1 MMEYLSRA
9 KWLAAAFLFLFP
21 ALAGAAPVTVVLP
34 SIKGRAGAELKVPIV
49 VQNPNKLAAFETY
62 VIYDP
67 AGLEPI
73 SDTPAESSDLTQNSQ
88 FESQVV
94 SPGRLRI
101 QMAQA
106 DAIKGP
112 GPLCTIAFRI
122 KDEQALRP
130 LRLEGVRAI
139 SEDLKDLEVVVVEE
153 TIGETGGETSNL
165 TRFINAIIRLLLG
178 VGVFLILLR
187 IARLV
192 DCVI

>member
-1 MMEYLSRA
+1 MEYLSRA

-67 AGLEPI
+67 AGLEPL

-153 TIGETGGETSNL
+153 TSGETSGETSNL
-165 TRFINAIIRLLLG
+165 TRFIDAIIRLLLG

>member
-1 MMEYLSRA
+1 MEYLSRA

-49 VQNPNKLAAFETY
+49 VQNPYKLAAFETY

-67 AGLEPI
+67 AGLEPL
-73 SDTPAESSDLTQNSQ
+73 SDKTPAESSDLTQNSQ

-153 TIGETGGETSNL
+153 TSGETSGETSNL
-165 TRFINAIIRLLLG
+165 TRFIDAIIRLLLG

>member
-1 MMEYLSRA
+1 
-9 KWLAAAFLFLFP
+9 LAAAFLFLFP

-67 AGLEPI
+67 AGLEPL

-153 TIGETGGETSNL
+153 TSGETSGETSNL
-165 TRFINAIIRLLLG
+165 TRFIDAIIRLLLG
-178 VGVFLILLR
+178 VGVFLILVR

-192 DCVI
+192 DCVL

>member
-1 MMEYLSRA
+1 MEYLSRA
-9 KWLAAAFLFLFP
+9 KWLAAAFLILFP

-49 VQNPNKLAAFETY
+49 VQNPNKLAAFETD

-67 AGLEPI
+67 AGLEPV
-73 SDTPAESSDLTQNSQ
+73 SDTPAETSALTQNSA

-101 QMAQA
+101 RMAQS
-106 DAIKGP
+106 DAIKEAG

-153 TIGETGGETSNL
+153 TSGETGGETSNL

-178 VGVFLILLR
+178 VGVFLILVW

-192 DCVI
+192 DCVL